1 MRWNVQVRVR
11 IDSAI
16 SRTREQRAQ
25 LHEALSMALI
35 GDGEDNLIYIFA
47 KLRVGYRMP
56 KGETPGQGEE

>member
-1 MRWNVQVRVR
+1 MR
-11 IDSAI
+11 IDAAI
-16 SRTREQRAQ
+16 SRTWEQRSQ

-35 GDGEDNLIYIFA
+35 GDDEDDLIYIFT

>member
-1 MRWNVQVRVR
+1 
-11 IDSAI
+11 
-16 SRTREQRAQ
+16 
-25 LHEALSMALI
+25 MALI